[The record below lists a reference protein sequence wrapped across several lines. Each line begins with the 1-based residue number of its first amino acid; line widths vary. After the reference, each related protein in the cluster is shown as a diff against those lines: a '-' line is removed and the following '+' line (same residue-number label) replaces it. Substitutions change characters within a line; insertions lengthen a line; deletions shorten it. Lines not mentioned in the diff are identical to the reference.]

1 MVKPFATLALGAAA
15 AAAGCV
21 PPSVNSNVMSM
32 DCATAGASL
41 AVTFTKT
48 NVYTG
53 LGYIALTG
61 SSGLCFAANGVVPD
75 DGFPAIGLAPCDKTG
90 ATPAQLFA
98 QLLDGTVLSGLTGQ
112 CLDLESGVKA
122 PNERLELYSCSGN
135 ANQASAT
142 LRHPAAAGC
151 GELSSLNTRARAGRG
166 RALQPAQHTPGGRS
180 TQSHTTR
187 ACGAHPRVTRPAPAS
202 PACRCSTSPLRE
214 TLSTPSGAIALEPAI
229 EPHLLASN

>member
-135 ANQASAT
+135 ANQASS
-142 LRHPAAAGC
+142 RGR
-151 GELSSLNTRARAGRG
+151 GARACASRG
-166 RALQPAQHTPGGRS
+166 PATRCDTPRRRWLRRA
-180 TQSHTTR
+180 
-187 ACGAHPRVTRPAPAS
+187 V
-202 PACRCSTSPLRE
+202 
-214 TLSTPSGAIALEPAI
+214 
-229 EPHLLASN
+229 LA